1 MMMQRSRS
9 CCKARRTDNDSND
22 SLMMSV
28 VPVLSYYYSLN
39 PENVFKLP
47 QLPNETL
54 DLLPRNGIQDLN
66 NRTNLFGRSSSP
78 ATFGRDSK
86 AIKHL

>member
-28 VPVLSYYYSLN
+28 VLVLSYHYSPNL
-39 PENVFKLP
+39 ENVYQDYMVKL
-47 QLPNETL
+47 
-54 DLLPRNGIQDLN
+54 
-66 NRTNLFGRSSSP
+66 
-78 ATFGRDSK
+78 
-86 AIKHL
+86 